1 MLFFSPSTGGFYD
14 SRVASPPADAVEI
27 TEAERDAALS
37 ALEPGTAIVAGPD
50 GKPLVAARTVDIE
63 TATQRMRE
71 KRDRLLRAS
80 DATQLPDF
88 PMEAAE
94 RAAWASYRQALRGLP
109 ASITDFDQVD
119 WPTPP
124 QQ

>member
-1 MLFFSPSTGGFYD
+1 MIFFSPSTAGFYD
-14 SRVASPPADAVEI
+14 SRVNTPPADAVEI

-37 ALEPGTAIVAGPD
+37 ALEPGAAIVAGPD
-50 GKPLVAARTVDIE
+50 GKPQVAVKAIDIE
-63 TATQRMRE
+63 TAARLLRD

-88 PMEAAE
+88 PMEAAQ
-94 RAAWASYRQALRGLP
+94 RAAWATYRQALRDLP
-109 ASITDFDQVD
+109 ASIDNFDQVE